1 VRSWAF
7 VAALSAAAL
16 MTAPALGQ
24 GSSKDDKIITVL
36 IMQRPCKLWLNEARL
51 KSLRTEMVES
61 QRGGDMD
68 AKMFS
73 AMHDEA
79 VAATFTI
86 IGDFIAKSNTEA
98 STCEMATNYAKELKL
113 MK

>member
-1 VRSWAF
+1 MRPLAF
-7 VAALSAAAL
+7 AAALSAAAL
-16 MTAPALGQ
+16 STAPAFSQ
-24 GSSKDDKIITVL
+24 GTTRDDKIITVL

-61 QRGGDMD
+61 QRGGDLD

-86 IGDFIAKSNTEA
+86 VGDFIGKSSTEA